1 MPHLNDQIRLRGVRQ
16 NNLKNLDLDLPL
28 GALIVVT
35 GVSGSGKS
43 SLAFDTVYAEGQ
55 RRYVETFSPYARQF
69 LDRMDRPQAERID
82 GIPPAIAIDQ
92 TNPVRTSRSTV
103 GTMTELSDHLKLLF
117 ARAAR
122 LFCHGCGREVRR
134 DSPEGIWAALAHRQT
149 ATRVL
154 ICFELAIPD
163 GLTSDQL
170 KELLAQQGYIRFL
183 YEDDQRLEVIQDRL
197 RLDDDNRSRA
207 LEALEAALEHGGG
220 RVRIYPLDAE
230 RNPGPPWHFSRD
242 LHCPNCEIDY
252 REPIPSLFS
261 FNSPVGACETCRGF
275 GRVIGIDWDLVVPDA
290 RKSLL
295 DGAIKPIQSDG
306 YAEVQE
312 DLIAFAHRRGVPT
325 DVPWAQLT
333 EADRHWVLEGEGG
346 WHDDPRQRVW
356 YGIRG
361 FFDWLEG
368 RSYKMHVRVLL
379 SRYRSYDPCPDCGG
393 ARLKDAALDFRIGD
407 HALADRVLERQ
418 QRFRHARSHLSEN
431 AWLGLPGLNV
441 QDLMRL
447 PIASLARFFDALRLP
462 GNLDQAME
470 LLLANIRARLHYLNE
485 VGLGYLT
492 LERQSRTLSG
502 GEVQRINLTT
512 ALGTA
517 LVNTLFVL
525 DEPSIGLHPRDMDRV
540 VRILQRLRD
549 RGNTLLVVEH
559 DSQVMRAADQILDIG
574 PGPGERGGQR
584 VFQGPPAALL
594 DEPASLTGDFL
605 AGRSQVAEPREPRP
619 PRPDEPKLRIRGA
632 REHNLKHIDLELP
645 LQRLVVIT
653 GVSGSGKSTLVQQV
667 LFHHLAK
674 QKGHPEGPLGA
685 CDAVEGAALVEDVLM
700 VDQSPIG
707 RSSRSNPA
715 SYVGALDPLRKLF
728 AAAPLARERGFKA
741 GHFSFNAGP
750 GRCRTCSG
758 SGFEHVEMQF
768 LSDVYLRCPDCN
780 GRRYRPEILEVH
792 LPAQARRQ
800 DAEAPPS
807 EPQAE
812 PATGPNIAEVLEMTV
827 AEALVA
833 FADQADLQRAL
844 QPLVDVGL
852 DYLRLGQPVPTLS
865 GGEAQRLKLA
875 GHLAKTARRKPT
887 RTVQRKHATDEGN
900 VSGEVQDQ
908 QGQDRQHR
916 YQPGLL
922 FLFDEPTTGLHF
934 ADIATLLGAF
944 RRLID
949 AGHSLLVIEHNVDLM
964 LAADWIIDLGP
975 EGGDGGGEI
984 IACGTPRMLAE
995 HPESHT
1001 GRALREA
1008 LAPNPALGTD
1018 RAPTTA
1024 AEIAELSADY
1034 RSKLAATD
1042 STIAVPIDGNAEQAI
1057 LIRHAREHN
1066 LKDLTLSIP
1075 RGQFIVITG
1084 VSGSGKST
1092 LAFDILFAEGQR
1104 RYLESLNAY
1113 ARQFVQP
1120 AARADVDA
1128 IFGIPPTV
1136 AIEQRSSRGG
1146 RKSTVGTATEIHHFL
1161 RLLYVKLGLQHCPA
1175 CQVPIQPQGRAEILS
1190 RISADFHGQRLILLA
1205 PLVIAR
1211 KGTYAELADWA
1222 KRRGV
1227 EQLAVDGELQPVEPW
1242 PKLDRFRDHWI
1253 DLPFPPVAVDGS
1265 HQHQLSEQLDQALAI
1280 GKGIVRVVVAEQLK
1294 PSLGQAAGQAPP
1306 RTYSTQRTCP
1316 SCGLGFDEPDP
1327 RLFSYNS
1334 KHGWCPTCFGTGLQL
1349 KGFDAEQSGEEG
1361 QWLAND
1367 GDLDSKSKSDS
1378 ASPAKACP
1386 SCQGQRLRPEAL
1398 AVTFRAH
1405 SIAELS
1411 ALSVTDASQLF
1422 AELSLSE
1429 REAAIGR
1436 DLLAEVRA
1444 RLGFLERLGL
1454 GYLSLDRAA
1463 PTLSGGEAQRIRLA
1477 AQLGSN
1483 LRGVCYILDEPS
1495 IGLHARDNARLLETL
1510 AELKAKGNSLIV
1522 VEHDAATMHC
1532 ADEIIDLG
1540 PGAGIHGGEIVARGT
1555 ADALAA
1561 NPASLTGRYL
1571 ARNRVRSLRHAT
1583 LATRST
1589 PDSAAPT
1596 HPAADHADAQLAL
1609 TRAAT
1614 ASATKWLHIEGA
1626 SLHNLQDLSLGIP
1639 LARLVCV
1646 TGVSGSGKS
1655 TLVRDVLGASLKTLL
1670 SRQGHGGGPDRN
1682 SRKQK
1687 SNDGRRARK
1696 AELSGCGALRGWQ
1709 ALSRVL
1715 EVDQTPIGKTPR
1727 SCPATY
1733 IGIWDRIRRLF
1744 AAAPEARMLGW
1755 GPGRFSFNTGGGRC
1769 PACEGQGVQRLEMS
1783 FLPDVKLPC
1792 EVCGGTRF
1800 NAETRRVPYL
1810 GKDIGAVLAMS
1821 VDEAVELFQAHPAI
1835 RHPLELLQAV
1845 GLGYLALGQ
1854 ASPTLSG
1861 GEAQRLKLVTELA
1874 KARSARPTRSTQP
1887 TADGLSNRPT
1897 LYLLDEP
1904 TVGLHMADTERLIG
1918 VLRRL
1923 VAAGHSVVVIEHD
1936 LDLIAAADWV
1946 IDLGPEAGRDGGRL
1960 VAAGSPA
1967 ELIARGSGYT
1977 AEALRA

>member
-1 MPHLNDQIRLRGVRQ
+1 MPPLNDQIRLRGVRQ

-149 ATRVL
+149 ATRALV
-154 ICFELAIPD
+154 CFELAIPD

-183 YEDDQRLEVIQDRL
+183 HEDDQRLEVIQDRL
-197 RLDDDNRSRA
+197 RLDDDNRGRA

-242 LHCPNCEIDY
+242 LHCPECEIDY
-252 REPIPSLFS
+252 RDPLPSLFS

-333 EADRHWVLEGEGG
+333 EADRHWVLEGEGD
-346 WHDDPRQRVW
+346 WHDDPRLRVW

-361 FFDWLEG
+361 FLDWLEG

-407 HALADRVLERQ
+407 HALADAVLERQ
-418 QRFRHARSHLSEN
+418 QRFRHARSHLSET
-431 AWLGLPGLNV
+431 AWLGLPGLNI
-441 QDLMRL
+441 QDLTRL

-470 LLLANIRARLHYLNE
+470 LLLANIRARLHYLTE

-559 DSQVMRAADQILDIG
+559 DPQVMRAADQILDIG

-605 AGRSQVAEPREPRP
+605 AGRRLVAEPRAPRP
-619 PRPDEPKLRIRGA
+619 PRPGEPKLRIRGA

-685 CDAVEGAALVEDVLM
+685 CDAVEGVALIEDVLM

-750 GRCRTCSG
+750 GRCPTCAG

-780 GRRYRPEILEVH
+780 GQRYRPEILEVR
-792 LPAQARRQ
+792 LPAQVSRS
-800 DAEAPPS
+800 AEAKGSGQNDATPPS
-807 EPQAE
+807 EPRAE
-812 PATGPNIAEVLEMTV
+812 PATGPNIAEVLAMTV
-827 AEALVA
+827 AEALAA
-833 FADQADLQRAL
+833 FADQADLRRAL

-875 GHLAKTARRKPT
+875 GHLAKTARRRPT
-887 RTVQRKHATDEGN
+887 RTVQRKHARTDEGK

-908 QGQDRQHR
+908 QGQDRPHQD
-916 YQPGLL
+916 QPGLL

-964 LAADWIIDLGP
+964 LAADWIVDLGP

-1008 LAPNPALGTD
+1008 LAPNAALGTD

-1024 AEIAELSADY
+1024 AEIAEVSADY
-1034 RSKLAATD
+1034 RSKFAATD
-1042 STIAVPIDGNAEQAI
+1042 STIAGPIDGNAEQAI

-1066 LKDLTLSIP
+1066 LKDLILSIP

-1190 RISADFHGQRLILLA
+1190 RIREDFHGQRLILLA

-1227 EQLAVDGELQPVEPW
+1227 EQLAVDGELQSVEPW

-1253 DLPFPPVAVDGS
+1253 DLPFPSVAVDGS
-1265 HQHQLSEQLDQALAI
+1265 HQHRLSEQLDQALAI
-1280 GKGIVRVVVAEQLK
+1280 GKGLVRVVVAEQLK
-1294 PSLGQAAGQAPP
+1294 PSLGQAAGQASP

-1367 GDLDSKSKSDS
+1367 GDLDSKSKGAS

-1386 SCQGQRLRPEAL
+1386 SCQGRRLRPEAL
-1398 AVTFRAH
+1398 AVTFRAR

-1422 AELSLSE
+1422 AELNLSE

-1436 DLLAEVRA
+1436 DLLSEVRA

-1555 ADALAA
+1555 AEALAA

-1571 ARNRVRSLRHAT
+1571 ARNRVRSPQHAT

-1589 PDSAAPT
+1589 PDSAAAAN
-1596 HPAADHADAQLAL
+1596 PAADTQFALAHAV
-1609 TRAAT
+1609 T
-1614 ASATKWLHIEGA
+1614 ASATDWLHIEGA

-1670 SRQGHGGGPDRN
+1670 SPDR
-1682 SRKQK
+1682 
-1687 SNDGRRARK
+1687 DGGHRARK

-1800 NAETRRVPYL
+1800 NAETRRIPYL

-1874 KARSARPTRSTQP
+1874 KARP
-1887 TADGLSNRPT
+1887 TADGPSNRST

-1960 VAAGSPA
+1960 VATGSPA
-1967 ELIARGSGYT
+1967 ELMTQGIGHT
-1977 AEALRA
+1977 ADAIRQHASV